1 MINITVSNE
10 VEVALAAA
18 FPAPIN
24 TARRALAKYVQ
35 TLQKLLHQAMLYGQ
49 TPAQRKLGI
58 YSLSLQRLANNGGQ
72 IGPKRMRVHAWLR
85 ENGFELVQTVT
96 QGSNLTGKL
105 SEVKLTHWVEVTDE
119 VCNEIVEEGKLENY
133 VEKFEQSVHLDQK
146 RRLEGYD
153 ALKIDQKSLSSYI
166 DWLTEKAD
174 KLTATEKTNY
184 LYQARTIWAEANKNA
199 GWYLQRKKPSVFG
212 RTYYEGVSIQN
223 VNKELRRAMLG
234 DCWEYDIRSSV
245 IAWKMGFA
253 RSYLEMTGSSQTV
266 REAFQTTTC
275 YLEDKADFMRTAR
288 HFVFL
293 EGSNVSKEL
302 QAKLL
307 KQAITAISF
316 GARATSKG
324 WIDMAGEWT
333 NPALVDIIKN
343 PEERAR
349 FLGDELIRQ
358 FVAEQ
363 NLLDS
368 FIFDEFKRE
377 AGSYLSSPH
386 LLTPGGRVSK
396 SKVLAF
402 YYQHSE
408 TAVMNCVRAAAK
420 REGYEPLACIHDAVI
435 FRKRLGVDLKNEI
448 EFQMREHTGNP
459 YWRLGALE
467 LQGYNYVSRNA
478 TPIAADD
485 DCLLHQVQSFL
496 DENFTVDEGRGVD
509 EI

>member
-1 MINITVSNE
+1 MVKIAVSEE
-10 VEVALAAA
+10 VEVALGAA

-24 TARRALAKYVQ
+24 TAKRALAKYVQ

-49 TPAQRKLGI
+49 TPAQRKLGL

-105 SEVKLTHWVEVTDE
+105 SEVKLTHWVKVTEE
-119 VCNEIVEEGKLENY
+119 VCFENVEEDSLEHY
-133 VEKFEQSVHLDQK
+133 VEKFEQSKYLDQK
-146 RRLEGYD
+146 GRLEDYD
-153 ALKIDQKSLSSYI
+153 LLKVNQASLRSYI
-166 DWLTEKAD
+166 DWLMEKAD

-184 LYQARTIWAEANKNA
+184 LYQARAIWATANKND

-212 RTYYEGVSIQN
+212 RTYYEGISIQN

-253 RSYLEMTGSSQTV
+253 HSYLEMTGSSQSV

-288 HFVFL
+288 HFVFFD
-293 EGSNVSKEL
+293 GSNVPKEL
-302 QAKLL
+302 QTKLL

-349 FLGDELIRQ
+349 FLGDSLIRQ
-358 FVAEQ
+358 FIAEQ

-377 AGSYLSSPH
+377 AGSYFSSPH

-408 TAVMNCVRAAAK
+408 TEVMNCVRAAAQ
-420 REGYEPLACIHDAVI
+420 RQGHEPLACIHDAVI
-435 FRKRLGVDLKNEI
+435 FRKKLGVDLKTEI
-448 EFQMREHTGNP
+448 EFEMRKQTGNP
-459 YWRLGALE
+459 YWRLGALQ

-478 TPIAADD
+478 QTIAADD
-485 DCLLHQVQSFL
+485 DCLPLQVQSFFA
-496 DENFTVDEGRGVD
+496 ENFNHFDDRGGYA
-509 EI
+509 I

>member
-1 MINITVSNE
+1 MINIAVRNE
-10 VEVALAAA
+10 VEVALGAA
-18 FPAPIN
+18 FPTPIN
-24 TARRALAKYVQ
+24 TAKRALAKYVQ
-35 TLQKLLHQAMLYGQ
+35 TLQNLLHQAMLYGQ
-49 TPAQRKLGI
+49 TPAQRKLGTF
-58 YSLSLQRLANNGGQ
+58 SLSLQRLANNGGQ

-85 ENGFELVQTVT
+85 EHGFELVQTVT
-96 QGSNLTGKL
+96 QGSNLSGKL
-105 SEVKLTHWVEVTDE
+105 SEVKLTHWVQVIDQDCYEIAEDE
-119 VCNEIVEEGKLENY
+119 TLETNYEINNKTGDFDHSE
-133 VEKFEQSVHLDQK
+133 
-146 RRLEGYD
+146 RLKDYD
-153 ALKIDQKSLSSYI
+153 ALKIDLLSLRSYI

-184 LYQARTIWAEANKNA
+184 LYQARAIWATAKKND
-199 GWYLQRKKPSVFG
+199 GCYFQRKKPSVFG
-212 RTYYEGVSIQN
+212 RTYYEGISIQN

-253 RSYLEMTGSSQTV
+253 CSYLEMTGSTQSV

-293 EGSNVSKEL
+293 DGSNVPKEL
-302 QAKLL
+302 QTKLL

-343 PEERAR
+343 PDERLR
-349 FLGDELIRQ
+349 FLGDSLIRQ
-358 FVAEQ
+358 FIAEQ

-377 AGSYLSSPH
+377 AGDYLKSSH

-402 YYQHSE
+402 FYQHNE
-408 TAVMNCVRAAAK
+408 TEAMNCVREAAK
-420 REGYEPLACIHDAVI
+420 RHGHEPLACIHDAVI
-435 FRKRLGVDLKNEI
+435 FRKKLGVDLKTEI
-448 EFQMREHTGNP
+448 EFEMREQTGNP
-459 YWRLGALE
+459 YWHLGAKQ

-478 TPIAADD
+478 PSIDEADD
-485 DCLLHQVQSFL
+485 LSLLEVKSFL
-496 DENFTVDEGRGVD
+496 DEN
-509 EI
+509 IN